1 MGYKQI
7 TINMPTSKYGIKC
20 PYSMVPECIVVHNT
34 ANDASARNEIKYMQS
49 NNKEVSFH
57 FAVDDK
63 EVVQGIPLIR
73 NGWHAGDGGN
83 GKGNR
88 TGIGIEICYSKSGG
102 DRFIEAEK
110 NAAEFIASL
119 LDVYGWSIDKVK
131 KHQDFSGKYCP
142 HRTLD
147 MGWDRFLK
155 MVEGYRK
162 GEEVKP
168 DKPDKYTVNG
178 LTFTRANDFRVVYH
192 DANKRKGGTRYCNG
206 GFFGFFKSEKGENF
220 TLPVANLVCDIAEYS
235 IKSAA
240 EKYVKPYISG
250 GKLRISTDRNQ
261 SPQFKGKKVSTLIV
275 PKSGKP
281 YVADVSAP
289 PSDCLY
295 AISGVPTVRHGDDVD
310 YYNYV
315 KAQGW
320 DDSCM
325 YATYRNW
332 VGIRGGEIW
341 IITGRTQTKNYIYGM
356 EFWKK
361 VQSEGFEDI
370 ICMDGGSS
378 YYYKDGSAKTTIGS
392 REVNNLVLW

>member
-34 ANDASARNEIKYMQS
+34 ANDASAQNEIKYMQR
-49 NNKEVSFH
+49 NDKEVSFH

-73 NGWHAGDGGN
+73 NAWHAGDGAN

-102 DRFIEAEK
+102 TRFIESEK
-110 NAAEFIASL
+110 NAAAFIASL
-119 LDVYGWSIDKVK
+119 LDTYGWDIDRVK

-178 LTFTRANDFRVVYH
+178 LTFTRAKDFRVVYH
-192 DANKRKGGTRYCNG
+192 DASKRKGGTRYCNG
-206 GFFGFFKSEKGENF
+206 GFFGFFKSENGENF

-250 GKLRISTDRNQ
+250 EKLRISTDRNQ

-295 AISGVPTVRHGDDVD
+295 AISGVPTVRHGNDVD

-315 KAQGW
+315 KTQGW

-332 VGIRGGEIW
+332 VGVRDGEIW

-361 VQSEGFEDI
+361 VQSEGFDDI
-370 ICMDGGSS
+370 ICLDGGSS

>member
-1 MGYKQI
+1 MKLNLPYRTGTVRVSSPYGMRTISGVREMHKGVDLVGSDKTIVAPCDGKIGWAGEYNDKLRGGNTWEWGKYIRIETEDGYKI
-7 TINMPTSKYGIKC
+7 YLCHM
-20 PYSMVPECIVVHNT
+20 
-34 ANDASARNEIKYMQS
+34 A
-49 NNKEVSFH
+49 
-57 FAVDDK
+57 AVAVK
-63 EVVQGIPLIR
+63 AGQAVK
-73 NGWHAGDGGN
+73 AGDVLGREGTTGKSTGSHCHFEVRYGGKSTDPTPML
-83 GKGNR
+83 GIANR
-88 TGIGIEICYSKSGG
+88 AGSYPVQ
-102 DRFIEAEK
+102 
-110 NAAEFIASL
+110 AAEVK
-119 LDVYGWSIDKVK
+119 LDRP
-131 KHQDFSGKYCP
+131 Q
-142 HRTLD
+142 
-147 MGWDRFLK
+147 
-155 MVEGYRK
+155 
-162 GEEVKP
+162 
-168 DKPDKYTVNG
+168 KYTVNG
-178 LTFTRANDFRVVYH
+178 LTFTKAKDFRVVYH

-235 IKSAA
+235 IKSSA

-250 GKLRISTDRNQ
+250 EKLRISTDRNQ
-261 SPQFKGKKVSTLIV
+261 SLQFKGKKVSTLIV

-332 VGIRGGEIW
+332 VGIRDGEIW

-361 VQSEGFEDI
+361 VQSEGFDDI
-370 ICMDGGSS
+370 ICLDGGTS
-378 YYYKDGSAKTTIGS
+378 YYYKDGAVKTTLGS